1 MTAQDPGS
9 FKVSQG
15 FDVLQP
21 RSGEAYPIPCEE
33 WDFLK
38 GKLKSI
44 ASTPWFYQ
52 TLGAA
57 LIGAAV
63 STGLTALFAT
73 LTDRQAIIA
82 WSAVAVTAVCGV
94 LSLLFAHQQK
104 DVYRA
109 HAQDVLTQM
118 EIIETRYERVG
129 KARSAG

>member
-1 MTAQDPGS
+1 MTAQEPGS

-44 ASTPWFYQ
+44 ATTPWFYQ
-52 TLGAA
+52 TVGSA
-57 LIGAAV
+57 LIGAAI

-73 LTDRQAIIA
+73 LTDKQAIIA
-82 WSAVAVTAVCGV
+82 WAAVSVTTVCGV

-104 DVYRA
+104 GVYRA
-109 HAQDVLTQM
+109 HAADVLTQM
-118 EIIETRYERVG
+118 ELIERRYERVAQ
-129 KARSAG
+129 ARSAG